1 MYRVLGYCTLWWSN
15 DVTATLVLNEFKKI
29 FGNSE
34 CTLPTSIWSNTDTS
48 VIQSINSIYLSE
60 CKYQPFPFRFVQCQ
74 KLECLVNIRK
84 KDQCCNVHTTSLQLS
99 NHWSTD
105 QINTRECVTLLTQT
119 QDHKILLRAACR
131 GAHKS
136 QASVS
141 ALVFMRM
148 KTGWK
153 WFSILSTCC

>member
-1 MYRVLGYCTLWWSN
+1 MYSVLGYCTLWWSN
-15 DVTATLVLNEFKKI
+15 DVTATLVLNEFKKL
-29 FGNSE
+29 FGKSE
-34 CTLPTSIWSNTDTS
+34 CTLPTSIRSNTDTS
-48 VIQSINSIYLSE
+48 VIQSINSIYQSE

-74 KLECLVNIRK
+74 KQECLVNIRK
-84 KDQCCNVHTTSLQLS
+84 KDQCCNVHMTSLQLS
-99 NHWSTD
+99 NHWRHMRMCHITD
-105 QINTRECVTLLTQT
+105 TDTTTKYCSELP
-119 QDHKILLRAACR
+119 A

-141 ALVFMRM
+141 ALVFMHM